1 VNCHR
6 NPEVWEGVRVLLDAL
21 NTLGTSDD
29 ETDDECKHLNRDGR
43 FKTVRRIDTGF
54 LNPAISRIWK
64 SVETYP
70 LSLRP
75 SRGNRSFK
83 RIAKANTTSK
93 RKPIQ
98 GLPMNF
104 YDANWLERAPPR
116 FREQVKEEY
125 PLPVLVGY
133 HTSII
138 RR

>member
-1 VNCHR
+1 
-6 NPEVWEGVRVLLDAL
+6 VRVLLDAL
-21 NTLGTSDD
+21 DTRGTSDD

-54 LNPAISRIWK
+54 LNPAISQIWK

-83 RIAKANTTSK
+83 RIAKANTISK
-93 RKPIQ
+93 RTPIP

-104 YDANWLERAPPR
+104 YDPGWLGQAPAR
-116 FREQVKEEY
+116 FKKQVKAMH
-125 PLPVLVGY
+125 PLPVLVSY
-133 HTSII
+133 HTFII
-138 RR
+138 